1 MLQIIQYL
9 ELIDFEL
16 VRFYVFSLSNFP
28 YVYDWTV
35 REVIWKMMTV
45 S

>member
-9 ELIDFEL
+9 KLTDFEL
-16 VRFYVFSLSNFP
+16 VRFYVFSLSSFP

-35 REVIWKMMTV
+35 GEVI
-45 S
+45 